1 MSLAVVVFPGSNRE
15 LDTQPGI
22 DAGRP
27 NATPAKRVAREV
39 FAAG

>member
-27 NATPAKRVAREV
+27 NATPAKRVAREE
-39 FAAG
+39 FAVG